1 MTVGAQRLRRPGGAG
16 VRRLP
21 FGRLLLAVTVGV
33 LGLGTGPA
41 LAQGSGPER
50 PPVKA
55 PSRLGPEPAPVASAA
70 TPSTSTSTSTSSSTS
85 TSASTSSQSTPASSS
100 YQPVAVTTTTP
111 AQPQSRPATIATP
124 KPKPPPPKPKATH
137 AVKTAVTS
145 LAHTIQRPATRI
157 ALGAVPAGSSDSNRL
172 LFLGG
177 LALLV
182 LVLGDA
188 AFLAFSAR
196 VLREQ

>member
-1 MTVGAQRLRRPGGAG
+1 
-16 VRRLP
+16 
-21 FGRLLLAVTVGV
+21 
-33 LGLGTGPA
+33 
-41 LAQGSGPER
+41 
-50 PPVKA
+50 
-55 PSRLGPEPAPVASAA
+55 
-70 TPSTSTSTSTSSSTS
+70 
-85 TSASTSSQSTPASSS
+85 
-100 YQPVAVTTTTP
+100 VTTTSP
-111 AQPQSRPATIATP
+111 AQAQAQRASIAPP

-157 ALGAVPAGSSDSNRL
+157 ALGAVPSGSSDSNRL

-196 VLREQ
+196 VLREQRR